1 MPKKT
6 LPASISA
13 AITMQAAIT
22 MKATANTATIKVNTA
37 ASTEA
42 AIMATAA
49 LNALI
54 PTAPGKYQKLT

>member
-1 MPKKT
+1 
-6 LPASISA
+6 
-13 AITMQAAIT
+13 

-49 LNALI
+49 PNALI